1 MPPNAP
7 YIIAAVI
14 AFGIMIM
21 VHELGH
27 FLVAKR
33 VGIMVY
39 AFALGFGPKL
49 FGFQRGETHYSLNI
63 IPFGGYVR
71 MAGED
76 LDNAGGPGSFRTKSV
91 WQRMAVVV
99 AGPAMNL
106 ALSLVLLMTIALT
119 VGVGATNRIGYLV
132 PGWPAEQAGL
142 QRGDAIV
149 AIDGRSIQSGDDV
162 IETIHARPDQDLV
175 LTVERNGRRFE
186 VMVRSR
192 RDQTRNI
199 GLIGFKPEAIR
210 VGVGRALTWSIRT
223 EVETVKVI
231 FSALGGLLREG
242 RKMLTQLAGPIGAV
256 RFLGEAGAAGAEIF
270 IYTAAVLSI
279 MIGVFNLLPIPALDG
294 GRLLFL
300 AVEALRRRPVDA
312 RREAYIHLV
321 GFALLMLLLIRLTVF
336 DLFRR

>member
-14 AFGIMIM
+14 AFGVMIM

-33 VGIMVY
+33 VGITVH

-49 FGFQRGETHYSLNI
+49 IGVQRGETHYSINI

-76 LDNAGGPGSFRTKSV
+76 LDNAAGPGSFRTKSV

-142 QRGDAIV
+142 QRGDTIV
-149 AIDGRSIQSGDDV
+149 AINGRPMQSGDDV

-175 LTVERNGRRFE
+175 LTVERSGRRLE
-186 VMVRSR
+186 VPVRSR

-199 GLIGFKPEAIR
+199 GLIGFKPEPIR
-210 VGVGRALTWSIRT
+210 VGVGRALAWSIRT

-231 FSALGGLLREG
+231 FTALGGLLREG
-242 RKMLTQLAGPIGAV
+242 REMVKQLAGPIGAV

>member
-1 MPPNAP
+1 
-7 YIIAAVI
+7 
-14 AFGIMIM
+14 
-21 VHELGH
+21 
-27 FLVAKR
+27 
-33 VGIMVY
+33 
-39 AFALGFGPKL
+39 
-49 FGFQRGETHYSLNI
+49 
-63 IPFGGYVR
+63 

-76 LDNAGGPGSFRTKSV
+76 LDNAAGPGSFRTKSV

-142 QRGDAIV
+142 QRGDTIV
-149 AIDGRSIQSGDDV
+149 AINGRPMQSGDDV

-175 LTVERNGRRFE
+175 LTVERSGRRLE
-186 VMVRSR
+186 VPVRSR

-199 GLIGFKPEAIR
+199 GLIGFKPEPIR
-210 VGVGRALTWSIRT
+210 VGVGRALAWSIRT

-231 FSALGGLLREG
+231 FTALGGLLREG
-242 RKMLTQLAGPIGAV
+242 REMVKQLAGPIGAV

>member
-33 VGIMVY
+33 VGITVY

-149 AIDGRSIQSGDDV
+149 AINGRSMQSGDDV
-162 IETIHARPDQDLV
+162 IETIHARPDQDLM

-223 EVETVKVI
+223 EVETVKV
-231 FSALGGLLREG
+231 SDPASPCPAAMPLKLVVPEAALHSSPD
-242 RKMLTQLAGPIGAV
+242 QVP
-256 RFLGEAGAAGAEIF
+256 
-270 IYTAAVLSI
+270 LS
-279 MIGVFNLLPIPALDG
+279 PWPSS
-294 GRLLFL
+294 
-300 AVEALRRRPVDA
+300 
-312 RREAYIHLV
+312 
-321 GFALLMLLLIRLTVF
+321 
-336 DLFRR
+336 